1 MNSINQQFII
11 KFVNR
16 SEFDVLHDI
25 LKDLTAYITVQQ
37 MQGLD
42 YDTSADPT
50 ITSEVAQHHLSESDM
65 RETDAEIAS
74 YLPTAPVCTGVAG
87 GITAG
92 VAGGASGV
100 AGSVS
105 GTRHSFY
112 DDEIPLSSDTYSLHN
127 RSPSVMPPHPLAS
140 HQPSPQP
147 SPREPVQR
155 SVSAQGVWQQ
165 AREQLRNTSFCD
177 DALCRST
184 SIPDDHRPSRDGSLS
199 VASSARPYRRSVSQ
213 PRRRPS
219 SLADTEDEP
228 QRLLREATTLNRSQK
243 SVESGLS
250 ADSSTQPLLPNPG
263 APFSSMADPLLQT
276 PKSLLDAGAS
286 SSSHPTPR
294 LPLSTHYPGGLS
306 AATTNR
312 EIPFSNQVVGSFLN
326 RYYGMYSIEMF
337 GQKIYFV
344 VMENLL
350 PQGTVSEVYDLK
362 VGVFGVRVVSRFVGL
377 LDPPR
382 AARAALR
389 PDSDVQA
396 LYVVVPVRDGRV
408 VPAVAVF
415 QTRALADEEGQF
427 VPVAD
432 YGGQG
437 GEPADLEPAAR
448 GRGVSVPARLD
459 GLLGADRRDERDG
472 GDEG

>member
-16 SEFDVLHDI
+16 SEFDVLHSI

-105 GTRHSFY
+105 GARHSFY

-184 SIPDDHRPSRDGSLS
+184 SIADDHRPSRDGSLS
-199 VASSARPYRRSVSQ
+199 VASSARPYRRSV
-213 PRRRPS
+213 
-219 SLADTEDEP
+219 
-228 QRLLREATTLNRSQK
+228 
-243 SVESGLS
+243 
-250 ADSSTQPLLPNPG
+250 PG

-294 LPLSTHYPGGLS
+294 LPLSTHYPSGLS
-306 AATTNR
+306 AVTTNR

-362 VGVFGVRVVSRFVGL
+362 VGGVWGEGRLTVCRAPGSTVSRTS
-377 LDPPR
+377 R
-382 AARAALR
+382 TTAR
-389 PDSDVQA
+389 
-396 LYVVVPVRDGRV
+396 
-408 VPAVAVF
+408 F
-415 QTRALADEEGQF
+415 
-427 VPVAD
+427 
-432 YGGQG
+432 
-437 GEPADLEPAAR
+437 
-448 GRGVSVPARLD
+448 
-459 GLLGADRRDERDG
+459 
-472 GDEG
+472 

>member
-16 SEFDVLHDI
+16 SEFDVLHSI

-184 SIPDDHRPSRDGSLS
+184 SIADDHRPSRDGSLS

-294 LPLSTHYPGGLS
+294 LPLSTHYPSGLS

-362 VGVFGVRVVSRFVGL
+362 VGGVWGEGRLTVCRAPGSTASRTS
-377 LDPPR
+377 R
-382 AARAALR
+382 TTAR
-389 PDSDVQA
+389 
-396 LYVVVPVRDGRV
+396 
-408 VPAVAVF
+408 F
-415 QTRALADEEGQF
+415 
-427 VPVAD
+427 
-432 YGGQG
+432 
-437 GEPADLEPAAR
+437 
-448 GRGVSVPARLD
+448 
-459 GLLGADRRDERDG
+459 
-472 GDEG
+472 